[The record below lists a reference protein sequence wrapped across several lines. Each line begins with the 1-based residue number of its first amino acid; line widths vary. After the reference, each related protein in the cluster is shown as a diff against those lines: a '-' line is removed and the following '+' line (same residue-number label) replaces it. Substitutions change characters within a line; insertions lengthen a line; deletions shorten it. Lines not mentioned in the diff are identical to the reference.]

1 MALERLS
8 IGVVGASTLLGKELV
23 EEIDRSPLA
32 TGQIVLLDDE
42 EGEGSL
48 ASAGDEATFVQRVD
62 AEALKRLD
70 VVFFCGTAELTRR
83 FWEGAREAGAIV
95 VDLSRALAGTPG
107 VLVWS
112 PALRGGVQPD
122 LQTAAVVPGYGP
134 AMMLAMVVERLQAAG
149 MAVRETSATLLLP
162 ASEYGR
168 AAMDELH
175 QQTVS
180 LLSFQAVPDEVF
192 GVQSAFNVLSGF
204 GTEAKVSLPEAQAA
218 VQQHLKLL
226 RDDGAPEIAVQVLQA
241 PVFHGYMI
249 SALVELDAA
258 AEVGTVQGAL
268 RGPRLRVLAGEG
280 EEPSNAMAAGQ
291 DEAVVRVLAAG
302 GGRRFWLA
310 MAADNLRLLTTEAV
324 ECALRLR
331 RLRPQGKVQ

>member
-1 MALERLS
+1 MALEKFS
-8 IGVVGASTLLGKELV
+8 IGVVGASTLLGKELT

-32 TGQIVLLDDE
+32 TGRIVLLDDE
-42 EGEGSL
+42 TGEGSL
-48 ASAGDEATFVQRVD
+48 ASAGDEATFIQRVD
-62 AEALKRLD
+62 ADALERLD
-70 VVFFCGTAELTRR
+70 VVFFCGTPELTRR

-95 VDLSRALAGTPG
+95 IDLSRALTATPG

-112 PALRGGVQPD
+112 PALRGGTQPD

-134 AMMLAMVVERLQAAG
+134 ALMLAMVAERLRAG
-149 MAVRETSATLLLP
+149 GHAVREMSATLLVP

-192 GVQSAFNVLSGF
+192 GVQSAFNVLSGL
-204 GTEAKVSLPEAQAA
+204 GDEAKVSLPA
-218 VQQHLKLL
+218 VQTAVDEHLRLL
-226 RDDGAPEIAVQVLQA
+226 QGDSVPPVAVQVLQA
-241 PVFHGYMI
+241 PVFHGYVI
-249 SALVELDAA
+249 SLMVELEQA
-258 AEVGTVQGAL
+258 AEVGAVQGAL
-268 RGPRLRVLAGEG
+268 RGPRLRVLAEEG

-291 DEAVVRVLAAG
+291 DEAVVRVRAAG
-302 GGRRFWLA
+302 DGRRFWLT

>member
-1 MALERLS
+1 M
-8 IGVVGASTLLGKELV
+8 LGKELT

-32 TGQIVLLDDE
+32 VAQMVLMDDE
-42 EGEGSL
+42 AGEGRL
-48 ASAGDEATFVQRVD
+48 ASAGDEATFVQRID
-62 AEALKRLD
+62 AEILKSQD
-70 VVFFCGTAELTRR
+70 VVFFCGSPELTGR

-95 VDLSRALAGTPG
+95 VDLSRALTETSG

-112 PALRGGVQPD
+112 PALRNGVQPD

-134 AMMLAMVVERLQAAG
+134 ALMLAMVAERLQAADLR
-149 MAVRETSATLLLP
+149 VHSFSATLLLP
-162 ASEYGR
+162 ASEHGR
-168 AAMDELH
+168 SAMDELH

-204 GTEAKVSLPEAQAA
+204 GETAKLSLTELQAA
-218 VQQHLKLL
+218 VRQHYGLL
-226 RDDGAPEIAVQVLQA
+226 RREDGPEVAVQVLEA
-241 PVFHGYMI
+241 PVFHGYMV
-249 SALVELDAA
+249 SALVELERE
-258 AEVGTVQGAL
+258 AEAGAL
-268 RGPRLRVLAGEG
+268 EKALKGPRLRVVSGEG
-280 EEPSNAMAAGQ
+280 DEPSNAMAAGQ
-291 DEAVVRVLAAG
+291 DEVMVRVTTAG
-302 GGRRFWLA
+302 DGRRFWLA